1 MTDEAN
7 RLERALADI
16 EAAGAFLRSRYFEA
30 VITRAV
36 TEAQHAAN
44 SPWLTRDDAAAYA
57 RCSTSEIDRVADAGV
72 LPRYQRGG
80 TPMFRKD
87 DIDAAI
93 TDGRWPKRSALA
105 RAA

>member
-1 MTDEAN
+1 MTDEAA

-57 RCSTSEIDRVADAGV
+57 RCSTSEIDRAADDGAF
-72 LPRYQRGG
+72 PRHLRGG
-80 TPMFRKD
+80 TPLFRKA

-93 TDGRWPKRSALA
+93 EGGRWTKRSALA